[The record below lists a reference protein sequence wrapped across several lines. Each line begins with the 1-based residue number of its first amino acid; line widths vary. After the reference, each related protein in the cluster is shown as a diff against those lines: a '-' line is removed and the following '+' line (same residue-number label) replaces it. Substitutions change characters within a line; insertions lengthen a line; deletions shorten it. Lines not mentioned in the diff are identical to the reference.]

1 MRNRITQELAEMN
14 CDLYCDKN
22 KAVSHLLKAR
32 DVRVGRRENMQLLI
46 TVLLVVAMSQATY
59 GWSTQT
65 TALRRVNQRLDLS
78 MRWGLKGAGQANK
91 PMGQTE
97 EDVALRDT
105 VPFELRGFSLPTV
118 VFSVGVLL
126 TTSSF
131 AGYFF
136 NQDGGSEGGLSSLG
150 FVYGIPVFL
159 IGLSLFYAEIKPVIV
174 MADDNAEALYERKK
188 TDTMDKIRKDVT
200 RHRYGDDA
208 HLDSTLE
215 ALGLKLPQKKF
226 PKMQTIEL
234 SETPEGEL
242 VYTMTFQ
249 SAETP
254 FKVWNDA
261 ERVQRYNKF
270 FGPGIDATVQK
281 IDADKRIV
289 ALTLTTTT
297 GAAEA
302 EAPAAIQSTSA
313 EE

>member
-1 MRNRITQELAEMN
+1 
-14 CDLYCDKN
+14 
-22 KAVSHLLKAR
+22 
-32 DVRVGRRENMQLLI
+32 MQ
-46 TVLLVVAMSQATY
+46 TVLAIVLFFALSQSAY
-59 GWSTQT
+59 SWGTQT
-65 TALRRVNQRLDLS
+65 ATLRRVNQRRSDLS

-97 EDVALRDT
+97 DDVALRDT

-126 TTSSF
+126 TASSF

-234 SETPEGEL
+234 SETPDGEL
-242 VYTMTFQ
+242 VYSMTFQ

-254 FKVWNDA
+254 FKVWNDPD
-261 ERVQRYNKF
+261 RVQRYNKF
-270 FGPGIDATVQK
+270 FGPGIDASVQK

-289 ALTLTTTT
+289 ALTLTTTSDSP
-297 GAAEA
+297 AATP
-302 EAPAAIQSTSA
+302 APATEVTASP